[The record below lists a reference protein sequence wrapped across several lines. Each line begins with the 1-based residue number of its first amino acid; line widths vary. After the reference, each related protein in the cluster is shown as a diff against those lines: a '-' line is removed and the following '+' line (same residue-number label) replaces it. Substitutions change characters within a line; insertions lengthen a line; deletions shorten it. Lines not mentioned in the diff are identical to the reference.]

1 MSPYTLA
8 WSRLGQTF
16 EMNILFAYFG
26 FVPYSRGVEPTKFP
40 SIGERTVAF
49 GTYVD
54 WSKKIVES
62 QKDLECLISREVTQS
77 QKDKASV
84 LPRVWSVACSIHVNK
99 KANVCVLGKPYRK
112 ENGRERVGISTGKE
126 G

>member
-1 MSPYTLA
+1 MSRYTLA

-16 EMNILFAYFG
+16 KMNILFAYFG

-40 SIGERTVAF
+40 SIGERTAAF

-54 WSKKIVES
+54 RSKKTVES

-84 LPRVWSVACSIHVNK
+84 LPRVWSLACSIHVSK
-99 KANVCVLGKPYRK
+99 KANVCVYMASLI
-112 ENGRERVGISTGKE
+112 EERTGEK
-126 G
+126 GWA